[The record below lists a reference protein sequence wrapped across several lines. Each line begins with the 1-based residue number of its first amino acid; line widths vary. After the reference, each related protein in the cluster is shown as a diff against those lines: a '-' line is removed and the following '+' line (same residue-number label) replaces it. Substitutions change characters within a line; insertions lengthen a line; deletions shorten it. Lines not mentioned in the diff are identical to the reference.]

1 MTSINKVRGW
11 VRGSPRHPA
20 RKQHAALIDH
30 CGAVYDAAKDDVH
43 DYIKW
48 LREGDVVLVT
58 TLARLASHR
67 DEVQSLVKL
76 IHLKKCV
83 ILEAGSG
90 RRSDRV
96 EDLADMAFDAAR
108 ELAGDKPVHSRA
120 EAIRKGNLGGH
131 PKAERSPVQ
140 EAAVFWKNTNLA
152 PAEALKRMPGWTMRA
167 AYRDLGTR
175 GMAAGRPRKDDSLDP
190 PKLKIYFVQNG
201 DAVKIGVS
209 KNPEQRMSELSVS
222 SNGAIQLLAVLDGG
236 HGDEKEFHR
245 KFSRYLIR
253 GEWFKYQGELAKFI
267 ATLPPYE
274 KPDPKR
280 RKLRKP
286 KRT

>member
-11 VRGSPRHPA
+11 VRGTPRHPA
-20 RKQHAALIDH
+20 RRQHAELIDK
-30 CGAVYDAAKDDVH
+30 CGAVYDAVRDDVL

-48 LREGDVVLVT
+48 LREGDIALVT
-58 TLARLASHR
+58 TLARLANHR
-67 DEVQSLVKL
+67 DEVQKLVKL
-76 IHLKKCV
+76 IHQKKCV
-83 ILEAGSG
+83 ILEADTG
-90 RRSDRV
+90 RRSDKV

-108 ELAGDKPVHSRA
+108 ELANDKKTHSRA
-120 EAIRKGNLGGH
+120 DAVRIGNLGGQ
-131 PKAERSPVQ
+131 PKKERSAVS
-140 EAAVFWKNTNLA
+140 EAAVFWKNTNLS
-152 PAEALKRMPGWTMRA
+152 PDEALKRMPGWSMRA
-167 AYRDLGTR
+167 AYRDIGPR
-175 GMAAGRPRKDDSLDP
+175 GMGAGRPRKDDSLDP
-190 PKLKIYFVQNG
+190 PALKIYFVKNG